1 MANENKKTFLDF
13 LKILTKWRRSLLL
26 NFVLV
31 VVISVII
38 SLLLPKWYKASSLV
52 MAPQT
57 GASSMGGL
65 SALMSNLPLG
75 GLGLSAGSGNEMVY
89 MGILK
94 SRTIAD
100 SVIDKYNLQEYY
112 ENASTAQ
119 TIESQLA
126 GIFIETDLFA
136 LFSGERLNQFFTRIY
151 TKSKSCLVFVAD
163 DELLYLKLMSR
174 ISQYAFRN
182 ISTIEIKQVV

>member
-1 MANENKKTFLDF
+1 MDYYAAQVNTVASIIGSIATVLLLLYQADVFTKFSAISSGKLMANEEKRSFLDF

-31 VVISVII
+31 AVISVII

-75 GLGLSAGSGNEMVY
+75 GLGLSAGSGNENGLH
-89 MGILK
+89 GILK

-100 SVIDKYNLQEYY
+100 SVIDKYNLQEY
-112 ENASTAQ
+112 
-119 TIESQLA
+119 L
-126 GIFIETDLFA
+126 
-136 LFSGERLNQFFTRIY
+136 
-151 TKSKSCLVFVAD
+151 
-163 DELLYLKLMSR
+163 
-174 ISQYAFRN
+174 
-182 ISTIEIKQVV
+182 